1 MSKKEKQ
8 ARDFLHSEP
17 HNTKA
22 QMPEVDFPIIGIGA
36 SAGGLEALELFLRNV
51 PEKSGMAFVVVQH
64 LDPTR
69 KGIMVELLQR
79 VTAMQVFQVQE
90 NTSVQPDC
98 VYIIP
103 PNKDMSL
110 FHGVLHLFEPVAQR
124 GLRLPIDYL
133 FRSMADDRHERAMGV
148 ILSGMGTD
156 GTLGL
161 KAIKEKGGVV
171 FVQDPASAKFDGMPK
186 SAIHTGLIDIVAP
199 ANLLPLKIIAY
210 LNHKPLIGGLET
222 DFGDKER
229 ITFEKIA
236 ILLRTQTGH
245 DFSLY
250 KKTTVYRRIERRMQI
265 HQINE
270 LTSYIRFLQ
279 DNPQELQ
286 VLFKELLI
294 GVTSFF
300 RDPDAWEQMKEQV
313 IPGLFDGGAR
323 SQPLRAWVP
332 ACSTGEEAYSLAIIF
347 KEALEHTRAT
357 TNFSLQIFATDLDHD
372 AIEKARQGFYPAN
385 IAAGISP
392 ERLRRFFIQDEHG
405 YRVVKEIRD
414 MVVFAPQN
422 IIMDP
427 PFTKI
432 DILSCRNLLIYLS
445 PELQKKLLSLFHHCL
460 NPGGVLFL
468 GSAETVGV
476 ITDFFEPLKGE
487 FRLYRRLESA
497 QKSEMFQLAPPGF
510 PVPSGM
516 PYANTLPKVWK
527 HAPNL
532 EDLANQLVLKY
543 YSPVAVMV
551 SDRGDILYTSGQ
563 AGKYLE
569 MTAGKANWNIFAM
582 VHPGLRYKL
591 TSSFQKAVRQNSTV
605 ALKNVKIDTNGEKLA
620 VDVTIQPLTEP
631 EALRRMVMI
640 VITDVSMPSEAK
652 GPARNRRVPAH
663 RNRVAEL
670 ETELEQALQ
679 ELRTARQEMQSSQ
692 EELLTAYEEL
702 QSTNEELQST
712 NEEITTS
719 KEELQSLNEELQT
732 VNYELQTKLDELSRV
747 NNDMKN
753 LLESTDIAT
762 LFLDNALC
770 VRRFTARTANIIKL
784 IPVDVGRS
792 ITDIVSKLAYP
803 ELAKDAQEVLRTLAF
818 TEKAVTTSEGR
829 WFAVRIMPY
838 RTLEDKIDGLVI
850 TFADITAFKA
860 LETAL
865 RQTQTGLEKRIT
877 NKDMELKKANKR
889 LQLKIKQNYKEKDA
903 DITPKSDETP
913 EVS

>member
-1 MSKKEKQ
+1 M
-8 ARDFLHSEP
+8 
-17 HNTKA
+17 
-22 QMPEVDFPIIGIGA
+22 
-36 SAGGLEALELFLRNV
+36 
-51 PEKSGMAFVVVQH
+51 
-64 LDPTR
+64 
-69 KGIMVELLQR
+69 
-79 VTAMQVFQVQE
+79 
-90 NTSVQPDC
+90 
-98 VYIIP
+98 
-103 PNKDMSL
+103 
-110 FHGVLHLFEPVAQR
+110 
-124 GLRLPIDYL
+124 L
-133 FRSMADDRHERAMGV
+133 FRS
-148 ILSGMGTD
+148 
-156 GTLGL
+156 
-161 KAIKEKGGVV
+161 
-171 FVQDPASAKFDGMPK
+171 
-186 SAIHTGLIDIVAP
+186 
-199 ANLLPLKIIAY
+199 
-210 LNHKPLIGGLET
+210 
-222 DFGDKER
+222 
-229 ITFEKIA
+229 
-236 ILLRTQTGH
+236 
-245 DFSLY
+245 
-250 KKTTVYRRIERRMQI
+250 
-265 HQINE
+265 
-270 LTSYIRFLQ
+270 
-279 DNPQELQ
+279 
-286 VLFKELLI
+286 
-294 GVTSFF
+294 
-300 RDPDAWEQMKEQV
+300 
-313 IPGLFDGGAR
+313 
-323 SQPLRAWVP
+323 
-332 ACSTGEEAYSLAIIF
+332 
-347 KEALEHTRAT
+347 
-357 TNFSLQIFATDLDHD
+357 
-372 AIEKARQGFYPAN
+372 
-385 IAAGISP
+385 
-392 ERLRRFFIQDEHG
+392 
-405 YRVVKEIRD
+405 
-414 MVVFAPQN
+414 
-422 IIMDP
+422 
-427 PFTKI
+427 
-432 DILSCRNLLIYLS
+432 
-445 PELQKKLLSLFHHCL
+445 
-460 NPGGVLFL
+460 
-468 GSAETVGV
+468 
-476 ITDFFEPLKGE
+476 
-487 FRLYRRLESA
+487 
-497 QKSEMFQLAPPGF
+497 
-510 PVPSGM
+510 
-516 PYANTLPKVWK
+516 
-527 HAPNL
+527 
-532 EDLANQLVLKY
+532 
-543 YSPVAVMV
+543 
-551 SDRGDILYTSGQ
+551 
-563 AGKYLE
+563 
-569 MTAGKANWNIFAM
+569 
-582 VHPGLRYKL
+582 
-591 TSSFQKAVRQNSTV
+591 
-605 ALKNVKIDTNGEKLA
+605 DTNGEKLA